1 MKKWI
6 ERAAIFEAEAHKLLG
21 KIETAK
27 SRKITLDESYDRLT
41 ALSVSQDD
49 LFRQALRCVEVGVMR
64 AAHVMAWAACMDF
77 LHELAGKDHFQAI
90 NLAMPKWN
98 LSAGGDLGERFTDYA
113 IIEAL
118 KKADLI
124 KKAEMKA
131 FHGMLSKRNECAHPS
146 DFYPGMNE
154 TLGYVSELF
163 RRIELLQKRHSM

>member
-1 MKKWI
+1 MKEWI
-6 ERAAIFEAEAHKLLG
+6 ERAATFEAEAHKLLG
-21 KIETAK
+21 RIETAK
-27 SRKITLDESYDRLT
+27 SRKITLDESYDRLA

-77 LHELAGKDHFQAI
+77 LQDLAARNQFQAV
-90 NLAMPKWN
+90 NAAMPGWD
-98 LSAGGDLGERFTDYA
+98 LSVGDDLGERFTDHA
-113 IIEAL
+113 IIQAL
-118 KKADLI
+118 KKAGII

-163 RRIELLQKRHSM
+163 RRIEILQWRHPV

>member
-1 MKKWI
+1 MNKWI
-6 ERAAIFEAEAHKLLG
+6 ERASKFEAEAHKLLG
-21 KIETAK
+21 NIETAS
-27 SRKITLDESYDRLT
+27 SRKITLDESYNRLAKLT
-41 ALSVSQDD
+41 VSQDD

-77 LHELAGKDHFQAI
+77 LQALAASDNFQAI
-90 NLAMPKWN
+90 NSAMRNWN
-98 LSAGGDLGERFTDYA
+98 VSVGDDLGERFTDFA

-118 KKADLI
+118 KNAGFV

-154 TLGYVSELF
+154 TLGYVSEIF
-163 RRIELLQKRHSM
+163 KRIELLQARHNL